1 MELKFS
7 ASVISVT
14 TLNKILVGMILCYFY
29 VCESLKNARYPESGH
44 FITRALPFPTSV
56 IVALGFLIWKV
67 GIIEVSIT
75 NSNCKCE
82 RVAWVR
88 KLPSA

>member
-29 VCESLKNARYPESGH
+29 VCESLKNAKY
-44 FITRALPFPTSV
+44 F
-56 IVALGFLIWKV
+56 
-67 GIIEVSIT
+67 
-75 NSNCKCE
+75 
-82 RVAWVR
+82 
-88 KLPSA
+88 